1 MAKKMVLKRKMTW
14 TFLVLT
20 KSMDLR
26 KQNLQKRF
34 WAYQKIQMK
43 IIAAE
48 KQVSDPL
55 KIKDDEGKL
64 IDILKL

>member
-1 MAKKMVLKRKMTW
+1 MEKKMLLNRKMTW

-34 WAYQKIQMK
+34 WAYQKIQTK
-43 IIAAE
+43 ITATK
-48 KQVSDPL
+48 KQVFDPL

-64 IDILKL
+64 IDILKI